1 MTQTLKGKVALVT
14 GASSGLGR
22 RFALV
27 LAEAGAKVGLAARN
41 VGKLE
46 KLAAEIESSG
56 GKAFAVAMD
65 VHDVSAIRAGVGAL
79 EAALGPLDILVNN
92 SGVSTPQKA
101 VDVEEAD
108 YDFILD
114 TNTKGAFF
122 VAQAAGRSM
131 IKRGQGGRI
140 INIASTAAV
149 RTLSQLSVYC
159 MSKAAVAHMTRSL
172 ALEWARYNVNVNAI
186 CPGYIATGMNADY
199 LNSEASAKLKAM
211 TAKRRWGK
219 EEDLDGLLL
228 LLAGG
233 SDFIN
238 GAIITADDGMSVI

>member
-1 MTQTLKGKVALVT
+1 MTQPLKGKVALVT
-14 GASSGLGR
+14 GASSGLGY
-22 RFALV
+22 RFATV
-27 LAEAGAKVGLAARN
+27 LAGAGAKVGLAARRTDR
-41 VGKLE
+41 LE
-46 KLAAEIESSG
+46 KLAGEIRAAGSE
-56 GKAFAVAMD
+56 AFAVAMD
-65 VHDVSAIRAGVGAL
+65 VHDVAAIRAGVTAV

-108 YDFILD
+108 YDFMFD

-131 IKRGQGGRI
+131 IRRGQGGRI
-140 INIASTAAV
+140 VNIASTAAI
-149 RTLSQLSVYC
+149 RTLSQLTVYC

-172 ALEWARYNVNVNAI
+172 ATEWARYNVNVNAI
-186 CPGYIATGMNADY
+186 CPGYIATEMNVDY

-211 TAKRRWGK
+211 TPKRRWGK
-219 EEDLDGLLL
+219 PADLDGLIL

-238 GAIITADDGMSVI
+238 GAIITADDGISVI